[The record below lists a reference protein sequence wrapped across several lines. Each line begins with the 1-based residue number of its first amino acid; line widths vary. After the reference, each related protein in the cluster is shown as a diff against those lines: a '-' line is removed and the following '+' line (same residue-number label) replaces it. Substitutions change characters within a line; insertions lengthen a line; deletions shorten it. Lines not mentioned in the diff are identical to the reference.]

1 MGPCETGSLKVTLAR
16 IRYVFSSIKTARV
29 RAASIIARLVWF
41 EPRMLYVRAPRKM
54 EH

>member
-1 MGPCETGSLKVTLAR
+1 VTSPAFGTSSPLSKR
-16 IRYVFSSIKTARV
+16 PVFAPPL
-29 RAASIIARLVWF
+29 IIARLVWF